1 MFLKFPSLL
10 AVLLLAP
17 VVAGAVDRYSID
29 PQHTFPS
36 LEFSHMGLSVW
47 RGKFDKSQ
55 GEITL
60 DRTAKT
66 GTVTVSIDPA
76 SINFGLDAM
85 DEKAR
90 SEDFFNV
97 KQYPNASY
105 KGVVRFKGD
114 QPSEVEGDI
123 TLLGVTRPVTLTIKS
138 FRCLLHPMLKKEVC
152 GADAEGEVNWSQFGM
167 KWSKYGE
174 GEMGRVLLRIQV
186 EGLKQD

>member
-1 MFLKFPSLL
+1 MLLKLTSLAAL
-10 AVLLLAP
+10 FVLDPA
-17 VVAGAVDRYSID
+17 VAGAVDRYTID

-47 RGKFDKSQ
+47 RGKFDRTH
-55 GEITL
+55 GDITL
-60 DRTAKT
+60 DRSAKT
-66 GTVTVSIDPA
+66 GTVTVSVDPA

-97 KQYPNASY
+97 QKYPSASY
-105 KGVVRFKGD
+105 KGVVKFQGD

-123 TLLGVTRPVTLTIKS
+123 TLLGVTRPVKLTIKS
-138 FRCLLHPMLKKEVC
+138 FHCMVHPMLKKEVC
-152 GADAEGEVNWSQFGM
+152 GADVEGEVNWSQFGM